1 MTRCVGGSGRGERRH
16 NRQDCLPYLRENLAS
31 MSFSRAVVGTVKG
44 ITEISSTSLKSYLE
58 IFLKMFQ
65 FGSTHCLLCT
75 T

>member
-44 ITEISSTSLKSYLE
+44 ITESVAPVSSLISRS
-58 IFLKMFQ
+58 F
-65 FGSTHCLLCT
+65 
-75 T
+75 